1 MNCRIIPTPEFA
13 KQAKKLSKKYPKLS
27 EDLTTL
33 NDILLENPTSGIP
46 LGNNCY
52 KIRLQNTSRNKGK
65 RGGFRV
71 IIFFIEADNVVRLLA
86 IYSKTERDNIST
98 EDIRKVLMSNNLL

>member
-1 MNCRIIPTPEFA
+1 MNCRIIPTPEFT
-13 KQAKKLSKKYPKLS
+13 KQAKQLSKKYPKLS

-33 NDILLENPTSGIP
+33 KNILLENPATGTP

-52 KIRLQNTSRNKGK
+52 KIRLQNTSTNRGK

-71 IIFFIEADNVVRLLA
+71 IIFYIEADNVVRLLA
-86 IYSKTERDNIST
+86 IYSKTEKDNISI
-98 EDIRKVLMSNNLL
+98 EEIRNVLINNNFL

>member
-1 MNCRIIPTPEFA
+1 MNCRIIPTPEFV
-13 KQAKKLSKKYPKLS
+13 KQAKKFSKKYPKLS

-33 NDILLENPTSGIP
+33 NDMLLEDPATGTP

-52 KIRLQNTSRNKGK
+52 KIRLQNTSTNKGK

-71 IIFFIEADNVVRLLA
+71 IIFFIEADNLVRLLA
-86 IYSKTERDNIST
+86 IYSKTERDNISV
-98 EDIRKVLMSNNLL
+98 EEIRKVLINNNLL

>member
-1 MNCRIIPTPEFA
+1 MNCRIIPTPEFV

-33 NDILLENPTSGIP
+33 NDLLLENPTSGTP

-52 KIRLQNTSRNKGK
+52 KIRLQNTSSNKGK
-65 RGGFRV
+65 RGGFRI

-86 IYSKTERDNIST
+86 IYSKTERDNILD
-98 EDIRKVLMSNNLL
+98 EEIRKVLMNNNLL